1 MKPDILEKIQ
11 QETDGWPYL
20 LELPQELYG
29 LTFGKLYR
37 EVGDTFELFSYTNE
51 EKHLGVVAY
60 YHQETKEYKLK
71 IRRGLTEFC
80 LMQFITASFAEYEK
94 YLKQYLE
101 SAVHDLAVYNPDTI
115 SYVTRALNIT
125 QWDYRDILPQE
136 LEGFELFI
144 NPTQMVRVLNGSYI
158 VFDYSDFS
166 IESNFII
173 YYNEFRSE
181 FFGEARIK
189 NIPEMNYTFDSK
201 NLEELEVKLKDHM
214 LDRLREI
221 RQRAVGTGV

>member
-1 MKPDILEKIQ
+1 MKPDVLEKIQ
-11 QETDGWPYL
+11 QETADWAYL
-20 LELPQELYG
+20 DELPKEMYDLVY
-29 LTFGKLYR
+29 TKRYE
-37 EVGDTFELFSYTNE
+37 EVGDTFELFSYVNE
-51 EKHLGVVAY
+51 EKHLGLVAY

-80 LMQFITASFAEYEK
+80 LMQFITASFSEFEQH
-94 YLKQYLE
+94 LKNYLE
-101 SAVHDLAVYNPDTI
+101 SAVHDLAIYNPDSI
-115 SYVTRALNIT
+115 SYVTKALNIT
-125 QWDYRDILPQE
+125 EWDYKDILPEE
-136 LEGFELFI
+136 LEGYKLFI

-158 VFDYSDFS
+158 VFDYSDFD

-201 NLEELEVKLKDHM
+201 NLEELEEKLRAHM
-214 LDRLREI
+214 VDRLREI
-221 RQRAVGTGV
+221 RQRATK

>member
-1 MKPDILEKIQ
+1 MKPEILEKIQ
-11 QETDGWPYL
+11 QETADWAYL
-20 LELPQELYG
+20 DELPAEMYG
-29 LTFGKLYR
+29 LALSKRYK

-51 EKHLGVVAY
+51 AKHLALVTY

-80 LMQFITASFAEYEK
+80 LMEFITASFGEYEQHLRK
-94 YLKQYLE
+94 NLE
-101 SAVHDLAVYNPDTI
+101 SAVHDLAIYNPDAI
-115 SYVTRALNIT
+115 SYVTKAMKIPE
-125 QWDYRDILPQE
+125 WDYKGILPEE
-136 LEGFELFI
+136 LEGYKLFI

-158 VFDYSDFS
+158 VFDYSDFE

-181 FFGEARIK
+181 FFGEARIR

-201 NLEELEVKLKDHM
+201 SLLELEDKLKAH
-214 LDRLREI
+214 LVDRLREV
-221 RQRAVGTGV
+221 RQRASQ